1 MRAVRGPRRALQRS
15 SRDRREG
22 HELDRSSSF
31 ADVFGFV
38 DRHSRQRENRLTH
51 DWLQFVAALCNVVND
66 LAAHPSFPEI
76 AQMVFYSAH
85 GFIMI
90 RVAGEVGGDVIGHHY
105 EMVDVSILAVM
116 SQFGRM
122 LFPFWR

>member
-15 SRDRREG
+15 SRNRREG

-38 DRHSRQRENRLTH
+38 DRHSWQRENCLTH
-51 DWLQFVAALCNVVND
+51 DWLQFVAALCDVVDN

-90 RVAGEVGGDVIGHHY
+90 RVAGEVSGDVIGHHY
-105 EMVDVSILAVM
+105 EMVDVSIFAVTFHAGRVLLR
-116 SQFGRM
+116 FG
-122 LFPFWR
+122 